1 MIQSGQ
7 SARISNEIK
16 GYLFLKVLG
25 TTKSRLSRLKIWSLG
40 LSGIF
45 SQIDSAVRDDSWRKI
60 HAVILLD
67 RESC

>member
-16 GYLFLKVLG
+16 AYLFLKVLG
-25 TTKSRLSRLKIWSLG
+25 TTKSRLKIWSLG

-45 SQIDSAVRDDSWRKI
+45 SQIDSAVRGDSWRKI